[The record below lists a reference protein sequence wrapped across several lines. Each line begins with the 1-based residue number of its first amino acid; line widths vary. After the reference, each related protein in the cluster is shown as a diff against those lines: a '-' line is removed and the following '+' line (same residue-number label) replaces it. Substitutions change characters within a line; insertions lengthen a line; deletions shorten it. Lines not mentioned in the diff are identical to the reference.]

1 MVNALFLISC
11 FSPSLINNY
20 YAFLLSRFL
29 MCSVINTVYQIPFVL
44 LTELVGPEKRTMLGF
59 WSAMAWSIGIVIL
72 PGYAY
77 LLRNWVYMN
86 HVIVATGIYYAI
98 SYL

>member
-1 MVNALFLISC
+1 MINIIFLIST
-11 FSPSLINNY
+11 FSPTLVNNY
-20 YAFLLSRFL
+20 WAFLFSRFL
-29 MCSVINTVYQIPFVL
+29 MCSVINTIYQIPFVL
-44 LTELVGPEKRTMLGF
+44 LTELVGPRKRTMLGF

-86 HVIVATGIYYAI
+86 WVIVGTGIYYLA

>member
-1 MVNALFLISC
+1 MS
-11 FSPSLINNY
+11 
-20 YAFLLSRFL
+20 
-29 MCSVINTVYQIPFVL
+29 SVINTVYQIPFVL

-59 WSAMAWSIGIVIL
+59 WSAISWSLGIVIL

-77 LLRNWVYMN
+77 LMRHWVYMN
-86 HVIVATGIYYAI
+86 WVIVATGIYYVI